1 VSLPPPPPPPLYPQ
15 WPPVQPKQR
24 RFVWWEALVG
34 LVAPAIVGLLLYEV
48 VGFTNAVTCLIV
60 AAAATAIVA
69 GIKRRFTLMV
79 AVLVGLVLFAVA
91 LVAVALIALFTAV
104 TAMG

>member
-1 VSLPPPPPPPLYPQ
+1 VTIPPPPPPPLYPQ
-15 WPPVQPKQR
+15 WPPVEPKQR
-24 RFVWWEALVG
+24 RFVWWEALAG
-34 LVAPAIVGLLLYEV
+34 LVAPAIVGILLYEA
-48 VGFTNAVTCLIV
+48 VGFTNAVTGLIV
-60 AAAATAIVA
+60 VTGATAIAA